1 MVSLVEG
8 GLLAAFVTIVATMF
22 IAELTDKDA
31 LLLLTLATKLK
42 PWTAFAAG
50 GTAFTISS
58 AIIVTVG
65 YFLLRIL
72 PVYWIK
78 LAGGVVMIGYAL
90 WQYFSK
96 EGEEESRMIERATQ
110 RTGLRVFLG
119 AVSLL
124 ILLDLAGDGTEVLEI
139 FYVAHYANVPLVFLG
154 SITGLIAASALETI
168 IGGRLVRVLSIAR
181 IKVFSLLVFLIIGS
195 IIVVT
200 TLL

>member
-1 MVSLVEG
+1 MVSIEF

-58 AIIVTVG
+58 AIIITVG
-65 YFLLRIL
+65 YFLLRVV

-78 LAGGVVMIGYAL
+78 LAGGIVMIGYAL
-90 WQYFSK
+90 WQYFS
-96 EGEEESRMIERATQ
+96 EEDEEESRMIERATQ
-110 RTGLRVFLG
+110 RTGWRVFLG

-139 FYVAHYANVPLVFLG
+139 FYVAHYGNILLVFLS

-168 IGGRLVRVLSIAR
+168 IGGRLVRILSVAR

-195 IIVVT
+195 IIVAT
-200 TLL
+200 TLI

>member
-1 MVSLVEG
+1 MVSIEF

-58 AIIVTVG
+58 AIIITVG
-65 YFLLRIL
+65 YFLLRVV

-78 LAGGVVMIGYAL
+78 LAGGIVMIGYAL
-90 WQYFSK
+90 WQYFS
-96 EGEEESRMIERATQ
+96 EEDEEESRMIERATQ
-110 RTGLRVFLG
+110 RTGWRVFLG

-139 FYVAHYANVPLVFLG
+139 FYVAHYGNVLLVFLS

-168 IGGRLVRVLSIAR
+168 IGGRLVRILSVAR

-195 IIVVT
+195 IIVAT
-200 TLL
+200 TLI